1 MGPKYQALFL
11 LDQILLRLGVAMA
24 PQEKDM
30 LQPPQA
36 PTLVNKVDSTLAW
49 GWRRLPNGIRERL
62 KPVHKHLRSWIDGP
76 PVRPKPIIDPAAGRC
91 FMVSNNF
98 AHGGIRVNLIG
109 REPEGKVHP
118 GKEFDTFC
126 AELTSDLMDIVN
138 LQTGKPIV
146 QRVIRTADMYQG
158 EYLHYLP
165 DLLVEWSN
173 HAPVYAI
180 GSRKI
185 GEICGEYRYCRS
197 GEHKPGGLFIGIGP
211 SIPQGRLARTV
222 SILDFAPTLTAL
234 LGVQLPDTDG
244 TAISEIVEPAN
255 LTVRGAS

>member
-1 MGPKYQALFL
+1 
-11 LDQILLRLGVAMA
+11 
-24 PQEKDM
+24 
-30 LQPPQA
+30 
-36 PTLVNKVDSTLAW
+36 
-49 GWRRLPNGIRERL
+49 
-62 KPVHKHLRSWIDGP
+62 
-76 PVRPKPIIDPAAGRC
+76 
-91 FMVSNNF
+91 
-98 AHGGIRVNLIG
+98 
-109 REPEGKVHP
+109 
-118 GKEFDTFC
+118 
-126 AELTSDLMDIVN
+126 
-138 LQTGKPIV
+138 
-146 QRVIRTADMYQG
+146 MYQG

-211 SIPQGRLARTV
+211 SIPQGRLERTV